1 MKKVVVTGATG
12 MIGVTLIN
20 QLLSENI
27 QVLAIIRE
35 NSKRRGNLK
44 EHKNLKI
51 VECNLENLRKFHIDE
66 NDYDIFYH
74 FGWDG
79 TFGNDRNQKE
89 KQMLNVEY
97 TLDAVNLAKRLG
109 CNTFIGAGS
118 QAEYGRVDG
127 IITSETEANPETEY
141 GRAKLLA
148 GIESRKLANEIGINH
163 IWTRIFSVYGP
174 FDGENAMIITSI
186 REMLNGISP
195 DYTLGE
201 QNWDY
206 LYSKDASNA
215 LYLLAK
221 YGQNNK
227 VYCIANGKTKKLY
240 EYIEII
246 KNSINS
252 EIVLN
257 LGKIPYAEKQ
267 VMNLSVDISELIG
280 DTNFMPK
287 ISFEEGIRE
296 TIEWYIIRSNNG

>member
-12 MIGVTLIN
+12 MIGVTLIEY
-20 QLLSENI
+20 LLLKNI
-27 QVLAIIRE
+27 EVLAIIRE
-35 NSKRRGNLK
+35 NSKRRKNLK

-51 VECNLENLRKFHIDE
+51 VECNLENLRKLEIQE
-66 NDYDIFYH
+66 TDYDTFYH

-79 TFGNDRNQKE
+79 TFGNDRNQEE
-89 KQMLNVEY
+89 KQMLNIGY
-97 TLDAVNLAKRLG
+97 TLDAVSLAKKLG
-109 CNTFIGAGS
+109 CNTFIGTGS

-141 GRAKLLA
+141 GKAKLLA

-174 FDGENAMIITSI
+174 FDGENTMIITSI
-186 REMLNGISP
+186 REMLNGKSP

-201 QNWDY
+201 QNWNY

-215 LYLLAK
+215 LYLLGK
-221 YGQNNK
+221 YGKNNK

-246 KNSINS
+246 KNTINS
-252 EIVLN
+252 DIHLK
-257 LGKIPYAEKQ
+257 LGKVPYSEKQ
-267 VMNLSVDISELIG
+267 VMNLAVDINELIN
-280 DTNFMPK
+280 DTGFQPK
-287 ISFEEGIRE
+287 VDFQEGIEE
-296 TIEWYIIRSNNG
+296 TIEWFKNR